1 MGDVSQQQR
10 IIIRNAQQAEP
21 KNPSFVSKRDRIAQ
35 QYYIV
40 RNWKPWSDVWPLMIG
55 RGILISTTVITSLY
69 LNHRFRARMKLR
81 NYGTL
86 PTMLGLSISPA
97 AVTAIA
103 HTEFIV
109 NKLLLLEIPCP
120 LCMEFKSALMQT
132 CSGVFLPLML
142 VPLANFS
149 VAAGSGVYSTP
160 HITDIRGIFRSVFT
174 LYQPMFPKIAMIFTF
189 HMLLAGFI
197 TYSEIKSY
205 LRMLDI
211 QYLIIEEKEQ

>member
-1 MGDVSQQQR
+1 MGWTS
-10 IIIRNAQQAEP
+10 
-21 KNPSFVSKRDRIAQ
+21 NPNKEFDNTK
-35 QYYIV
+35 YYIY
-40 RNWKPWSDVWPLMIG
+40 I
-55 RGILISTTVITSLY
+55 
-69 LNHRFRARMKLR
+69 FQ
-81 NYGTL
+81 
-86 PTMLGLSISPA
+86 
-97 AVTAIA
+97 
-103 HTEFIV
+103 FIV

-149 VAAGSGVYSTP
+149 VSDKTLLSITVFHDILFWLVLSRLVFKSQVAAGSGVYSTP

-211 QYLIIEEKEQ
+211 QYLIIEEKEQKNILWIL

>member
-40 RNWKPWSDVWPLMIG
+40 RNWKPWSDVYITPLHY
-55 RGILISTTVITSLY
+55 SLLKSY
-69 LNHRFRARMKLR
+69 
-81 NYGTL
+81 
-86 PTMLGLSISPA
+86 I
-97 AVTAIA
+97 
-103 HTEFIV
+103 FIV

-211 QYLIIEEKEQ
+211 QYLIIEEKEQKNIL